1 MMPVQKQRQDQLQAR
16 EGARARVCVYLR
28 ERVSMRAIL
37 SALDEY
43 RNQICTLNRQEFNNN
58 EPTAAPVPAL
68 IMVAP
73 TAVT

>member
-1 MMPVQKQRQDQLQAR
+1 M
-16 EGARARVCVYLR
+16 RVCIR

-43 RNQICTLNRQEFNNN
+43 RKRNQMCTLNKQRFNNN
-58 EPTAAPVPAL
+58 EPVDAPVPAL